1 MSNGD
6 PEKKPP
12 ACRALSRKLD
22 CPNMKEVGLSMSSED
37 YECAVCGES
46 LSLDY
51 DEMR

>member
-6 PEKKPP
+6 PEKQPP
-12 ACRALSRKLD
+12 ECKALPRKTM

-37 YECAVCGES
+37 YECSVCGAR